1 MVTATP
7 TIDAVDFFYLAMPEI
22 RAIGD
27 GSQDMLLVRL
37 RSGDHT
43 GWGECEASPLTSI
56 AGLVAPMSHSACQ
69 PVLASVLGQPLRDV
83 ADIGRISRL
92 VKENSLDLLQAD
104 HTLSGIEIAMWDLL
118 GRRLEEPVYEL
129 LSRGAQALPK
139 RAYASALFGD
149 TPEETSAKAVS
160 VAEQGF
166 RAAKF
171 GWGPYGRGSADA
183 DAGHVHAA
191 RDGLGPDRELLV
203 DAGTV
208 FGENVDAAALRLPAL
223 ADARVGWLEEP
234 FVSGASAAYR
244 ILAAMTPG
252 VPLAAGEG
260 AHDPHQ
266 AIHLIDHAGIGYVQV
281 DTGRIGGIGPAAR
294 VASYAAERGVH
305 FVNHTFT
312 SQLALSASLQPFAR
326 MAGASLCEYPVEA
339 SALAMR
345 LTAEHLVPDDEGAIV
360 VPAAPGLGMTVLPD
374 AVREYLVDVEI
385 RAAGRTLYETPEL

>member
-1 MVTATP
+1 VAAKTP
-7 TIDAVDFFYLAMPEI
+7 RIDTVDFFYLAMPEI

-43 GWGECEASPLTSI
+43 GWGECEASPLASI

-118 GRRLEEPVYEL
+118 CRRLEVPVYEL
-129 LSRGAQALPK
+129 LGPGGRAFPK

-149 TPEETSAKAVS
+149 TPEQTYAKALS

-171 GWGPYGRGSADA
+171 GWGAYGRESVEADA
-183 DAGHVHAA
+183 AHVHAA

-208 FGENVDAAALRLPAL
+208 FGEDADAAALRLPAL

-234 FVSGASAAYR
+234 FVSGAFAAYR
-244 ILAAMTPG
+244 QLAGMTPG

-266 AIHLIDHAGIGYVQV
+266 AIHLVDHAGIGYVQV
-281 DTGRIGGIGPAAR
+281 DTGRIGGIGPATR
-294 VASYAAERGVH
+294 VAGYAAPRGVQ

-312 SQLALSASLQPFAR
+312 SHLALSASLQPFAG
-326 MAGASLCEYPVEA
+326 MAEASLCEYPVEA
-339 SALAMR
+339 SSLAR
-345 LTAEHLVPDDEGAIV
+345 DLTAEDLVPDTNGELV
-360 VPAAPGLGMTVLPD
+360 VPDAPGLGMTVQPD
-374 AVREYLVDVEI
+374 AVRQYLVDVEI
-385 RAAGRTLYETPEL
+385 RVSGQQLYATPEL

>member
-1 MVTATP
+1 MGTP
-7 TIDAVDFFYLAMPEI
+7 TIESVDFFYLAMPEI

-27 GSQDMLLVRL
+27 GSQDMLLVRV
-37 RSGDHT
+37 RAGDHT
-43 GWGECEASPLTSI
+43 GWGECEASPLVSI

-83 ADIGRISRL
+83 ADISRISQL
-92 VKENSLDLLQAD
+92 VKANSLDLLQAD

-118 GRRLEEPVYEL
+118 GRRLAAPVYEL
-129 LSRGAQALPK
+129 LGAGRALPK

-149 TPEETSAKAVS
+149 TPEETHAKALS
-160 VAEQGF
+160 VAGQGF

-171 GWGPYGRGSADA
+171 GWGTYGRGSVEDDA
-183 DAGHVHAA
+183 AHIHAA
-191 RDGLGPDRELLV
+191 RDGLGPDRSLLV

-208 FGENVDAAALRLPAL
+208 FGEDVDAAALRLPAL

-234 FVSGASAAYR
+234 FVSGAFGAYR
-244 ILAAMTPG
+244 QLAAMRPG

-266 AIHLIDHAGIGYVQV
+266 AIHLVDHAGIGYVQV

-294 VASYAAERGVH
+294 VAAYAAERGVQ

-312 SQLALSASLQPFAR
+312 SHLALSASLQPFAGVR
-326 MAGASLCEYPVEA
+326 DASLCEYPVEA
-339 SALAMR
+339 SALAMA
-345 LTAEHLVPDDEGAIV
+345 LTADHLLPDANGEIV
-360 VPAAPGLGMTVLPD
+360 VPAAPGLGVSVQPD
-374 AVREYLVDVEI
+374 AVRQYLVEAEI
-385 RAAGRTLYETPEL
+385 RVGGRTLYQTPEL

>member
-1 MVTATP
+1 MATP
-7 TIDAVDFFYLAMPEI
+7 TIEAVDFFYLAMPEI

-27 GSQDMLLVRL
+27 GSQDMLLVRV
-37 RSGDHT
+37 RAGGHT
-43 GWGECEASPLTSI
+43 GWGECEASPLASI

-83 ADIGRISRL
+83 ADISRISQL
-92 VKENSLDLLQAD
+92 VKANSLDLLQAD

-118 GRRLEEPVYEL
+118 GRRLAAPVYEL
-129 LSRGAQALPK
+129 LGAGRALPK

-149 TPEETSAKAVS
+149 TPEETYAKALS
-160 VAEQGF
+160 VAGQGF

-171 GWGPYGRGSADA
+171 GWGAFGRGTVEDDA
-183 DAGHVHAA
+183 AHIHAA
-191 RDGLGPDRELLV
+191 RDGLGPDRSLLV

-208 FGENVDAAALRLPAL
+208 FGEDIDAAALRLPAL

-234 FVSGASAAYR
+234 FVSGAFGAYR
-244 ILAAMTPG
+244 QLAAMTPG

-266 AIHLIDHAGIGYVQV
+266 AIHQVDHAGIGYVQV

-294 VASYAAERGVH
+294 VAAYAAERGVQ

-312 SQLALSASLQPFAR
+312 SHLALSASLQPFAGVR
-326 MAGASLCEYPVEA
+326 DASLCEYPVEA
-339 SALAMR
+339 SALAMA
-345 LTAEHLVPDDEGAIV
+345 LTADHLLPDANGEIV
-360 VPAAPGLGMTVLPD
+360 VPAAPGLGVSVQPD
-374 AVREYLVDVEI
+374 AVRQYLVDAEI
-385 RAAGRTLYETPEL
+385 RVAGRTLYQTPEL